1 MHDLTHVE
9 ATGDEGNIEATVK
22 LLSDDEAE
30 RIAREVLGL
39 YHRVVQL
46 EA

>member
-9 ATGDEGNIEATVK
+9 AIGGEGNIEATVK

-30 RIAREVLGL
+30 RIAREILGL
-39 YHRVVQL
+39 DHRM